1 MSATLVA
8 HCYWSSTLSNTPRT
22 TRPDPLDVGRRERQI
37 IEIVYGLGRATVS
50 DVLARL
56 AEPPSYSA
64 VRSMLGKLEDKG
76 YLSHDQDGPRYV
88 YVPAV
93 PAERARRSALRQ
105 VVNVFF
111 GGSVEQAVMA
121 LVRMPDGRMPEE
133 RLEALAERI
142 RLAQEDGK

>member
-1 MSATLVA
+1 MTASR
-8 HCYWSSTLSNTPRT
+8 TPRL
-22 TRPDPLDVGRRERQI
+22 DPLDVGRRERQI

-50 DVLARL
+50 DVLAQL
-56 AEPPSYSA
+56 PDPPSYSA
-64 VRSMLGKLEDKG
+64 VRAMLNKLEDKG
-76 YLSHDQDGPRYV
+76 HLSHEPDGPRYV

-93 PAERARRSALRQ
+93 PAERARHTAMRQ

-121 LVRMPDGRMPEE
+121 LVRGPDGRISEE

-142 RLAQEDGK
+142 RLEREKTS

>member
-1 MSATLVA
+1 LAASPG
-8 HCYWSSTLSNTPRT
+8 S

-50 DVLARL
+50 DVLAQL
-56 AEPPSYSA
+56 PDPPSYSA
-64 VRSMLGKLEDKG
+64 VRGMLNKLEVKG
-76 YLSHDQDGPRYV
+76 HLSHVQDGPRFV

-93 PAERARRSALRQ
+93 PAERARSSALRQ

-121 LVRMPDGRMPEE
+121 LVQMPDGQIPQD
-133 RLEALAERI
+133 RLEALAKRI
-142 RLAQEDGK
+142 RLEKEEGR